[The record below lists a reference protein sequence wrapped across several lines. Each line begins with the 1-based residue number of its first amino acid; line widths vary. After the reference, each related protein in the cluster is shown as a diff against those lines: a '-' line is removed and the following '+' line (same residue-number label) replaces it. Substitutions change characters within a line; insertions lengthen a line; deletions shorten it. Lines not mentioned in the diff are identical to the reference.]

1 MAKGNNISELAKAIK
16 EAGKR
21 HLTIQTQ
28 WAKVKA
34 VDWEAKTMTATGVAD
49 DLDYLDVNLGLG
61 VVHIKPK
68 KDSLCLLGK
77 IENQDAATYLIDV
90 KEVEEVSV
98 ELEGGIRIRMNSEGY
113 KIEKGSMSL
122 RKVFDRLHTLIEG
135 LKVNTPSGPSAGLL
149 PDTVLALNQFKTAF
163 EDILK

>member
-1 MAKGNNISELAKAIK
+1 MAKGNNISALAKAIK
-16 EAGKR
+16 ESGKR
-21 HLTIQTQ
+21 HLTIQAQ
-28 WAKVKA
+28 WATVKE

-49 DLDYLDVNLGLG
+49 DLDYLDVRLGLG
-61 VVHIKPK
+61 VVHLRPK

-77 IENQDAATYLIDV
+77 IENQDAATYLIDAE
-90 KEVEEVSV
+90 EVEEMNV
-98 ELEGGIRIRMNSEGY
+98 ELTDGIRIIMNDQGY